1 MGELDTGVAGK
12 LPRKG
17 RNPPSSLEY
26 SASRPAMD
34 TDGLILSLDSISL
47 EHQVVSETPETLVES
62 TRLGRI
68 WAQAQTDKPTCC

>member
-47 EHQVVSETPETLVES
+47 EHQVVSETPETLVGS
-62 TRLGRI
+62 MRLGRI
-68 WAQAQTDKPTCC
+68 WAQAQIDKPTCC